1 MKNRLQNLKVLPLF
15 LCILIFQFF
24 TANAQQTL
32 TQINGWNAYV
42 HLPANYNSTSKSYPT
57 IIFFPGLGEIGTVA
71 SKVIASGPGA
81 YIAQGWDGNVQ
92 VDGSTVEFIVI
103 SLQSPTAYP
112 NEFSMND
119 KIQKIKSLYRVD
131 NNKLY
136 LTGLSHGG
144 WCSSTFVTGDPL
156 GGPFT
161 YANQIAAVVTVQGVI
176 PDDNSPFPNLFDN
189 YASVG
194 GKLLSF
200 EQRLDGRAGQYVVN
214 RMNAYKPNSAY
225 FIETNFGS
233 GGHCCWNEFYGGQ
246 GKQPGVFNIAGVNQ
260 NLYQWLARQ
269 QLGGSI
275 TPPPTNQAP
284 TANAGADKTLTLPT
298 NTVSLTGSGADA
310 DGTISTYSWTKLNGP
325 AGGIIGRA
333 NAAATTITALQQGV
347 YTFRL
352 QVTDNKGA
360 TALDDV
366 TVTVNVAAGNGGGTA
381 CNTAAPVKHYLAY
394 TSAPGEIYRPNGS
407 AWKGGDTVVIT
418 GTNYSVIEF
427 NNIQGDACRPIVIM
441 PQTKVV
447 TGVFRINNNSKY
459 LKIWGGNNPY
469 GFKVQNSSFALSMCS
484 NIEINNVEITGGSVG
499 VYCKQDPY
507 YADPSTWGS
516 SGYVM
521 RDFKFTNLYI
531 HDVGG
536 EGFYIGSTTPSGY
549 AVKKPNG
556 QDTSIIPIR
565 LENVEVSNSVIQRT
579 GWDGI
584 QISNA
589 RGGNKVFNNTIW
601 NYGMTNTDGQ
611 EAGIIIGGNTNAD
624 VYNNK
629 ITKGV
634 GSGVQIFGYG
644 VIKVYN
650 NYFDSTGV
658 DGTALGLQTIY
669 ANDYITQPEQNEKQT
684 MFVYGNF
691 IKNPMKKGAIFITN
705 YQGNSMPSKVYDN
718 KLCMV
723 NPPANWASLYL
734 FLYVP
739 GTDNTNNILSCDAS
753 GTTQPVEPPATNLP
767 PLVVIENDK
776 AITLPLNMTG
786 LSMIEATDADG
797 TIVSYLWTKLSGPAG
812 GNIIAPAD
820 ARTAALN
827 LIAGEYRYVLMVTD
841 NQGAKAS
848 DTLQITVN
856 AEPANKI
863 IKVNLYAGLAGVPDN
878 SWNNW
883 RFDYTDNTGYL
894 NYEDGRLSG
903 ISAALSGD
911 RRIVDNGVNY
921 ASSATTVNPAVLRHN
936 SAATSQRA
944 LTLTGLKPGKI
955 YDFEFF
961 ASRSNSKNATV
972 FALQNRKDTIM
983 TDNNIN
989 DVARFTNVVVDA
1001 SGKLVINLSRI
1012 GVWNY
1017 LAGFIIY
1024 EKENDLP
1031 LKSSPVVPENNVQY
1045 GEDIVEATDNKVS
1058 VFPNPFVNDFKV
1070 QIDNKE
1076 QADFAIILND
1086 ISGKRAFYKEVTK
1099 SNTRL
1104 LVNVPVA
1111 NLPGGVYI
1119 LQIINKKTGKKT
1131 VHKVIKN

>member
-1 MKNRLQNLKVLPLF
+1 M
-15 LCILIFQFF
+15 
-24 TANAQQTL
+24 
-32 TQINGWNAYV
+32 
-42 HLPANYNSTSKSYPT
+42 
-57 IIFFPGLGEIGTVA
+57 
-71 SKVIASGPGA
+71 
-81 YIAQGWDGNVQ
+81 
-92 VDGSTVEFIVI
+92 
-103 SLQSPTAYP
+103 
-112 NEFSMND
+112 
-119 KIQKIKSLYRVD
+119 
-131 NNKLY
+131 
-136 LTGLSHGG
+136 
-144 WCSSTFVTGDPL
+144 VT
-156 GGPFT
+156 
-161 YANQIAAVVTVQGVI
+161 
-176 PDDNSPFPNLFDN
+176 DNSGAFATDDVNITVN
-189 YASVG
+189 AS
-194 GKLLSF
+194 
-200 EQRLDGRAGQYVVN
+200 
-214 RMNAYKPNSAY
+214 
-225 FIETNFGS
+225 
-233 GGHCCWNEFYGGQ
+233 
-246 GKQPGVFNIAGVNQ
+246 
-260 NLYQWLARQ
+260 
-269 QLGGSI
+269 
-275 TPPPTNQAP
+275 TNQAP
-284 TANAGADKTLTLPT
+284 TANAGADKTIALPT
-298 NTVSLTGSGADA
+298 NTVSLSGSGADA
-310 DGTISTYSWTKLNGP
+310 DGTISAYSWTKLNGP
-325 AGGIIGRA
+325 AGGTISSA
-333 NAAATTITALQQGV
+333 NTATTTITALQQGV

-352 QVTDNKGA
+352 QVTDNNGA

-366 TVTVNVAAGNGGGTA
+366 TVTVNAATNQAPTVNAGADKLITLPISSVSLTGSATDADGSITVYNWSKVWGPAGGNISSANSPTTTISALQQGIYTYRLTVTDNEGAFEIDDVNITVNASTNQAPTANAGADKTITLPTNTVSLSGSGAGADGTISAYSWTKFNGPAGGTISSA
-381 CNTAAPVKHYLAY
+381 NTATTTITALQQGVYTFRLQVTDNYGATALDDVTVTVNAATVIVGGAGCNTAAPVKYYLAY

-407 AWKGGDTVVIT
+407 AWKGGDTIVIT

-447 TGVFRINNNSKY
+447 TGVFRVNNNSKY

-469 GFKVQNSSFALSMCS
+469 GFKVQNSSFGITMSS
-484 NIEINNVEITGGSVG
+484 DIEVNNVEITGGSVG

-507 YADPSTWGS
+507 YTDPSTWGS

-521 RDFKFTNLYI
+521 RNFKFTNLYI
-531 HDVGG
+531 HDIGG
-536 EGFYIGSTTPSGY
+536 EGFYIGSTSPSGY
-549 AVKKPNG
+549 LVRKPNG

-629 ITKGV
+629 ITNGV

-684 MFVYGNF
+684 MHVFNNF

-705 YQGNSMPSKVYDN
+705 YQGNSMPSRVYDN
-718 KLCMV
+718 KLCIV
-723 NPPANWASLYL
+723 DPPANWASLYL

-739 GTDNTNNILSCDAS
+739 GTENTNNILSCDAS
-753 GTTQPVEPPATNLP
+753 GTTQPVEPPVPPATNLP
-767 PLVVIENDK
+767 PVVIIENDK
-776 AITLPLNMTG
+776 AITLPINMTG

-797 TIVSYLWTKLSGPAG
+797 TIASYLWTKLSGPAG
-812 GNIIAPAD
+812 GNIIAPTD
-820 ARTAALN
+820 TRTAALN
-827 LIAGEYRYVLMVTD
+827 LIAGVYQYVLTVTD
-841 NQGAKAS
+841 NLGAKGS

-856 AEPANKI
+856 PEPVNKI
-863 IKVNLYAGLAGVPDN
+863 VRVNLYAGLAGVPDN
-878 SWNNW
+878 TWNNW

-921 ASSATTVNPAVLRHN
+921 ASSSTTVNPAVLRHN

-961 ASRSNSKNATV
+961 ASRSNSKNETV
-972 FALQNRKDTIM
+972 FALQNMKDTI
-983 TDNNIN
+983 TTNNNID

-1001 SGKLVINLSRI
+1001 SGKLVINISRI

-1024 EKENDLP
+1024 EKEPSVP
-1031 LKSSPVVPENNVQY
+1031 LRSSPVVPENNVKY

-1058 VFPNPFVNDFKV
+1058 VYPNPFVNDFKV

-1119 LQIINKKTGKKT
+1119 LQIINKQTGKKT